1 MQSSQTPIAH
11 LESYTRQNQP
21 DNFSDRLVYYR
32 MVERILYWMDTR
44 KIREP
49 RVFLEQEGKEYA
61 ALIQYLEDT
70 LGQEN
75 IRLEADLFQLAW
87 AARQP

>member
-1 MQSSQTPIAH
+1 MAR

-21 DNFSDRLVYYR
+21 NVFSEQLVYYR
-32 MVERILYWMDTR
+32 MVERMLYWMDTR

-49 RVFLEQEGKEYA
+49 RVFLEQEGKEYG
-61 ALIQYLEDT
+61 ALINYLEET

-75 IRLEADLFQLAW
+75 IRLEPDLFQLCW
-87 AARQP
+87 SARRP

>member
-1 MQSSQTPIAH
+1 MQKETPTSR

-21 DNFSDRLVYYR
+21 DNFGERLVYYR
-32 MVERILYWMDTR
+32 MVERMLYWMDTR
-44 KIREP
+44 KIRELK
-49 RVFLEQEGKEYA
+49 VFLEQEGKEYA
-61 ALIQYLEDT
+61 ALIQFLEDT

-75 IRLEADLFQLAW
+75 IRLESDLFQLAW

>member
-1 MQSSQTPIAH
+1 MQSPTPTSR

-21 DNFSDRLVYYR
+21 DNFGERLVYYR
-32 MVERILYWMDTR
+32 MVERMLFWMDTR

-49 RVFLEQEGKEYA
+49 KVFLEQEGKEYA
-61 ALIQYLEDT
+61 SLIQFLEDT

-75 IRLEADLFQLAW
+75 IRLESDLFQLAW